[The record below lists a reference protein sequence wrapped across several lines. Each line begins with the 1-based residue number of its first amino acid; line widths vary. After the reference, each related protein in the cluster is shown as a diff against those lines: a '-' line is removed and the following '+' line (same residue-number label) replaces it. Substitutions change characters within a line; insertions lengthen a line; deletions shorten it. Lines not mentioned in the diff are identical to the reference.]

1 MNQATDDADTD
12 FVTDQHRQALLHSS
26 TDYMQAK
33 IAFQIAIAAAREAGM
48 DYEEIARVTG
58 LTVPMIAAVLR
69 AS

>member
-1 MNQATDDADTD
+1 
-12 FVTDQHRQALLHSS
+12 
-26 TDYMQAK
+26 MQAK

-48 DYEEIARVTG
+48 DYEEIARVTW